1 MYMYKTEQ
9 QQKGWT
15 WNPRD
20 FPQNPGFVR
29 KYICFAIKPTF
40 SKKKKNQEHV
50 PENPSTSNI
59 FQKR

>member
-1 MYMYKTEQ
+1 MYNKER

-20 FPQNPGFVR
+20 FPQTPGGLSGNTRGPFHET
-29 KYICFAIKPTF
+29 YIFQ
-40 SKKKKNQEHV
+40 KKTQEHF
-50 PENPSTSNI
+50 PENLSTSNI